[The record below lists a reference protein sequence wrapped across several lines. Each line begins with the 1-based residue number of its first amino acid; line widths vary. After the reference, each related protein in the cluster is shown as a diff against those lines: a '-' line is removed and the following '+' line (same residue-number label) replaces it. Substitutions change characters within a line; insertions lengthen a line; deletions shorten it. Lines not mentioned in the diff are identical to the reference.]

1 MTLEKLPGD
10 PAAVAARADGLSH
23 SAKRIQEAAEAL
35 FALSFAGTGDA
46 LDTITEK
53 ADELADKVKATHG
66 RYAGTAA
73 ALSTYAVE
81 LQAAHNKANDA
92 IDTFNNGARYA
103 GNAEDEMRDLKRQR
117 DLIEEADPNDPRLQ
131 QADDDM
137 RDLAGMRDNYER
149 QQHDAEAKRAQA
161 QHDLDEAAERAMRAI
176 DSAMS
181 DTNDGFWDHV
191 GDFFANIGEAL
202 AAIAKWIGEVLKTI
216 IAAILIAILAVV
228 ALLIVVVL
236 LAALIKW
243 LILVAPLLL
252 IIGGLLL
259 LTFLIPGLEG
269 WRTQLLAILL
279 GVAIP
284 LVGGLLLWRV
294 LSDITAPDP
303 VVTPLEE
310 SDLSTQEQ
318 RDARDDA
325 LDIPG
330 MYTLKDYMEAE
341 GLTDSMGKDETGV
354 VDIRKVVG
362 PDGVE
367 RWVVT
372 LPSTQD
378 WLIEHGDTG
387 ATNDLD
393 SNLAL
398 MLTPEQQTQYERAV
412 LDAMKQ
418 AGIGKDDPVMLVGF
432 SQGGIMAG
440 HLAANRSSEFNFD
453 ALLVYG
459 APIDAMNIPES
470 TRVLSIQ
477 HTGDAVPMLD
487 LTDPKPNTANHVTV
501 QVDAN
506 DGTIGV
512 GSHANDK
519 YHDTAAYSPELQ
531 QYQDYFSDFSGTV
544 VDQQQYTWHE

>member
-1 MTLEKLPGD
+1 MTLDRLAGD
-10 PAAVAARADGLSH
+10 PAAVANRADGLSH

-53 ADELADKVKATHG
+53 SDELADKVKATHG
-66 RYAGTAA
+66 RYSGTAS

-92 IDTFNNGARYA
+92 IDSFNNGARYA
-103 GNAEDEMRDLKRQR
+103 GNAEDEMRELKRKR
-117 DLIEEADPNDPRLQ
+117 DNIEDADPNDARLTQ
-131 QADDDM
+131 IDDDM

-149 QQHDAEAKRAQA
+149 QQHDAEAKRAEA
-161 QHDLDEAAERAMRAI
+161 QHDLDEAAERAIKSI

-181 DTNDGFWDHV
+181 STNDGFWDHV

-216 IAAILIAILAVV
+216 IEAILIAILAVV
-228 ALLIVVVL
+228 ALLIVIVL
-236 LAALIKW
+236 LAALLTWI
-243 LILVAPLLL
+243 IMVAPLLA
-252 IIGGLLL
+252 IIGTLLL
-259 LTFLIPGLEG
+259 LSFLIPGLES
-269 WRTQLLAILL
+269 WRTILLAVLI

-284 LVGGLLLWRV
+284 LVGGLLIWRV

-303 VVTPLEE
+303 TVTPLKET
-310 SDLSTQEQ
+310 DLSTQEQ

-325 LDIPG
+325 RDIPG
-330 MYTLKDYMEAE
+330 LYSLQDYMEAE

-398 MLTPEQQTQYERAV
+398 MLTPAQQTQYERAV
-412 LDAMKQ
+412 LEAMRQ
-418 AGIGKDDPVMLVGF
+418 AGIGDDPVMLVGF

-440 HLAANRSSEFNFD
+440 HLAANRSTEFNFD
-453 ALLVYG
+453 AVLVYG

-477 HTGDAVPMLD
+477 HTGDVVPTLD
-487 LTDPKPNTANHVTV
+487 LTNPKPNTANHVTV

-512 GSHANDK
+512 GSHSNDK

>member
-1 MTLEKLPGD
+1 MTLEKLDGNPS
-10 PAAVAARADGLSH
+10 AVASRADGLSH
-23 SAKRIQEAAEAL
+23 SAQRIQEAAEAL

-66 RYAGTAA
+66 RYSGTAS

-92 IDTFNNGARYA
+92 IDSFNNGARYA
-103 GNAEDEMRDLKRQR
+103 GNAEDEMRELKRKR
-117 DLIEEADPNDPRLQ
+117 DTIEDADPNDARLSQ
-131 QADDDM
+131 IDDDM

-149 QQHDAEAKRAQA
+149 QQHDAEAKRAEA
-161 QHDLDEAAERAMRAI
+161 QRDLDEAAERAIRSI

-181 DTNDGFWDHV
+181 STNDGFWDHV

-216 IAAILIAILAVV
+216 IEAILIAILAVV
-228 ALLIVVVL
+228 ALLIVIVL
-236 LAALIKW
+236 LAALLTWI
-243 LILVAPLLL
+243 IMVAPLLA
-252 IIGGLLL
+252 IIGTLLL
-259 LTFLIPGLEG
+259 LSFLIPGLES
-269 WRTQLLAILL
+269 WRTILLAVLI

-284 LVGGLLLWRV
+284 LVGGLLIWRV

-303 VVTPLEE
+303 TVTPLRET
-310 SDLSTQEQ
+310 DLSTQDQ

-325 LDIPG
+325 RDIPG
-330 MYTLKDYMEAE
+330 LYSLQDYIEAE

-378 WLIEHGDTG
+378 WLVEHGDTG

-412 LDAMKQ
+412 LLAMEK
-418 AGIGKDDPVMLVGF
+418 AGIGDDPVMLVGF

-440 HLAANRSSEFNFD
+440 HLAANRSSAFNFE
-453 ALLVYG
+453 AVLVYG

-477 HTGDAVPMLD
+477 HTGDVVPTLD
-487 LTDPKPNTANHVTV
+487 LTNPKPNTANHVTV

-506 DGTIGV
+506 DGTIGI
-512 GSHANDK
+512 GSHSNDK
-519 YHDTAAYSPELQ
+519 YQDTAAYSPELQ
-531 QYQDYFSDFSGTV
+531 PYQDYFSDFSGTV